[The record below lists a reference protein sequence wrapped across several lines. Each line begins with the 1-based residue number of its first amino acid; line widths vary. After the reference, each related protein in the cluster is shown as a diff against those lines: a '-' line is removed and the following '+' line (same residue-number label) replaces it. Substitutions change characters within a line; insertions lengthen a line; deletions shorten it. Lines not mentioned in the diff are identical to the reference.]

1 MIMINTDLWH
11 RTQRDLVLTT
21 SHSRSL
27 ISSEPICPCNS
38 ETILFSFSCRFED
51 KYPFLG
57 NFSFGSPSCMHRFF
71 SKEMNAPSASRKK
84 TQIPLWVPNPEAFDS
99 GILSSVKQPI
109 CVHLTGLLAQLFRR
123 VKHQSAHS
131 RRSGRGRYN

>member
-21 SHSRSL
+21 SHSHSL

-51 KYPFLG
+51 TVTLFRQLQLWISLLHAQIFLQG
-57 NFSFGSPSCMHRFF
+57 NECPF
-71 SKEMNAPSASRKK
+71 SKSEEN
-84 TQIPLWVPNPEAFDS
+84 PNPS
-99 GILSSVKQPI
+99 LGSKSRSVRFRNPEHCETTDLHPPQ
-109 CVHLTGLLAQLFRR
+109 GLLAQLFRR

>member
-1 MIMINTDLWH
+1 MMINTDLWH

-21 SHSRSL
+21 SHSHSL

-38 ETILFSFSCRFED
+38 EIILFSFSCRFED
-51 KYPFLG
+51 KYPFSG
-57 NFSFGSPSCMHRFF
+57 NFSFGSPSCVEIFLQGNECPF
-71 SKEMNAPSASRKK
+71 SKSEGN
-84 TQIPLWVPNPEAFDS
+84 PNPSLGSKSRSVRFRDS
-99 GILSSVKQPI
+99 EQCETSDLHPSQ
-109 CVHLTGLLAQLFRR
+109 GLLAQLFRR

>member
-51 KYPFLG
+51 KYPFSG
-57 NFSFGSPSCMHRFF
+57 NFSFGSPSCVHSFLQGNECPS
-71 SKEMNAPSASRKK
+71 SKSEEN
-84 TQIPLWVPNPEAFDS
+84 PNPS
-99 GILSSVKQPI
+99 LGSKSRSVRFRNPEQCETTDLHPSQ
-109 CVHLTGLLAQLFRR
+109 GLLAQLFRR

>member
-1 MIMINTDLWH
+1 MINTDLWH

-21 SHSRSL
+21 SHSHSL

-51 KYPFLG
+51 TVTLFRQLQLWISLLHAQSFLQG
-57 NFSFGSPSCMHRFF
+57 NESPF
-71 SKEMNAPSASRKK
+71 SKSEEN
-84 TQIPLWVPNPEAFDS
+84 PNPCLGSKSRSVRFRDS
-99 GILSSVKQPI
+99 EQCETTDLRPSQ
-109 CVHLTGLLAQLFRR
+109 GLLAQLFRR